1 MLYIVLLDT
10 DFGLCAFGLVYF
22 RIDKKAWKAWFDTH
36 THIYIYIYI
45 YIYKVKLLCGFGDLQ
60 MVGIGPVRL
69 HAGSVAW
76 VLTFFHQPRFFHV

>member
-10 DFGLCAFGLVYF
+10 DFGLCTFGLVYF
-22 RIDKKAWKAWFDTH
+22 RIDKKAWLDTH
-36 THIYIYIYI
+36 THTHI

-76 VLTFFHQPRFFHV
+76 VLTFFYQPHFFHV